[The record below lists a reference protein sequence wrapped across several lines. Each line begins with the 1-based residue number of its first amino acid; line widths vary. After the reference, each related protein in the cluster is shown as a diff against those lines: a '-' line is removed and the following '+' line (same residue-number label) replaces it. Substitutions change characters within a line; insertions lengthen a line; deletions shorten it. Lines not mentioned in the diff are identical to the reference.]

1 MSLILFFCI
10 TFVILCYLALPVF
23 RQPYWPCRESSPL
36 SEIRKEKRKGI
47 WAIADVD
54 NEFEMGKLIESDYD
68 ALRSHLKNELLV
80 VMNKEKKLLQNSR
93 RIPDMDLR
101 PELKNKLLI
110 EVARICGLKRS

>member
-10 TFVILCYLALPVF
+10 TLAALFYLALPIL
-23 RQPYWPCRESSPL
+23 RQPYWPCRKTSPL
-36 SEIRKEKRKGI
+36 SETRREKRKGI

-54 NEFEMGKLIESDYD
+54 SEYEMGKLTESDYT
-68 ALRSHLKNELLV
+68 ALRSNLKNELLL
-80 VMNKEKKLLQNSR
+80 VMNMEKNLLQSSG
-93 RIPDMDLR
+93 RIPEKDIR